1 MSRIMISVDDYSEEK
16 ICEYKGEIYSARDN
30 GAIMRH
36 SREGKRK
43 RQKDD
48 VWTFGDTPHNGYI
61 YYCGIP
67 VHRVIA
73 TAFLGEAPG
82 EYYVVDHQDCNRQ
95 NNRPENLRWCTR
107 LENAL
112 NNEYTRK
119 KIILICGSVEAFLEN
134 PELIRGHEMED
145 INFSWM
151 RAVTKEEAENS
162 RINMDRWLHDTPRPN
177 KNKGK
182 GFNESIFRRPRFFT
196 NKIQKK
202 YYEKPELEVTPLY
215 KPSLTEGAMQGTDW
229 ITPTEFPLCNG
240 CKTIEE
246 YFEKL
251 KPGEIICHN
260 KYGKSEIREVAL
272 NDKGVIA
279 VKCYMPDN
287 EIKDWSVLRIEYKY
301 GNFIHDTTGT
311 YFEEISA
318 DKYFT
323 LVQGKKWTGGE
334 VPDDYC

>member
-1 MSRIMISVDDYSEEK
+1 MISVNDYSEEK
-16 ICEYKGEIYSARDN
+16 TCEYKGEIYSARDN

-48 VWTFGDTPHNGYI
+48 IWTFGDTPHNGYI

-67 VHRVIA
+67 VHRIIA

-82 EYYVVDHQDCNRQ
+82 EYYVVDHKDCNRQ
-95 NNRPENLRWCTR
+95 NNRPENLHWCTR
-107 LENAL
+107 LENVL

-134 PELIRGHEMED
+134 PELLRGHESED
-145 INFSWM
+145 PNFSWM
-151 RAVTKEEAENS
+151 RAVSKEEAKNTL
-162 RINMDRWLHDTPRPN
+162 INMNKWLHDTPRPS
-177 KNKGK
+177 KGK
-182 GFNESIFRRPRFFT
+182 GFNESLFRRHNDFSYT
-196 NKIQKK
+196 TKK
-202 YYEKPELEVTPLY
+202 KFYDKPTLEVTPLF
-215 KPSLTEGAMQGTDW
+215 KPSLTEGAMQSIVW
-229 ITPTEFPLCNG
+229 NTPTEFPLCKG

-251 KPGEIICHN
+251 KPGEIICQN
-260 KYGKSEIREVAL
+260 KYGKSEIREAAL

-279 VKCYMPDN
+279 VKCYMPDD
-287 EIKDWSVLRIEYKY
+287 EIKDWSVLKIEFKY
-301 GNFIHDTTGT
+301 DNFTHHTTGT

-323 LVQGKKWTGGE
+323 LVQGKE
-334 VPDDYC
+334 